1 MRVLPRILAAVGVLT
16 AALLALPAGAQ
27 AKCGPATGRLLPR
40 PVSTMFI
47 AVLVT
52 CDSRMEALSAFADLS
67 TKHPAVLASATVDVD
82 EVNLGKKGVY
92 YRTLVGKPG
101 TKDAAVSTC
110 TVFKAAGYKWCR
122 AMKH

>member
-1 MRVLPRILAAVGVLT
+1 MRVLPRISAVMGVLM
-16 AALLALPAGAQ
+16 AASLALAAGAQ
-27 AKCGPATGRLLPR
+27 AKCGPATERLLPR
-40 PVSTMFI
+40 PASTMFI

-67 TKHPAVLASATVDVD
+67 TKHPNVVASATVDVD

-101 TKDAAVSTC
+101 TKAAAASAC
-110 TVFKAAGYKWCR
+110 TVFRAAGYKWCR
-122 AMKH
+122 AMRH